1 VHKTRTQDAKR
12 GIPEENYPAAFAL
25 WIAEIT
31 GGPVPRFEKV
41 EPGDEQILLD
51 AEQRELDSVPSAL
64 ELLTS
69 IDRDR
74 NQGRR
79 LLETPAPKRR
89 AA

>member
-12 GIPEENYPAAFAL
+12 GIPRRTIPAAFAL

-41 EPGDEQILLD
+41 EPGDEQILPD